1 MSRSPDV
8 VRNSAPIGDDHRVS
22 AYILGIHAVLL
33 GDTAAVGYG
42 VDERGRGFAVAL
54 ALGLA
59 AEVATA
65 LKSGRRPIVAV
76 ETPLY
81 PLTNEARGVF
91 DQRDVVELQDPEG
104 PEAQPGGVA

>member
-1 MSRSPDV
+1 M
-8 VRNSAPIGDDHRVS
+8 RNSAPIGDDHRVS

-33 GDTAAVGYG
+33 GDADAVGFG
-42 VDERGRGFAVAL
+42 VDERGRGFAVTL

-81 PLTNEARGVF
+81 PLTSEARGVF
-91 DQRDVVELQDPEG
+91 DQVGPAKRHPLEG
-104 PEAQPGGVA
+104 LNSQPDGLR